1 MRGKV
6 VIDCFPDSA
15 ARYKDQYAIVVIDVI
30 RFCTT
35 ATTAVAQGRRVFP
48 ATTTD
53 EAFAIA
59 ASLENPLMAG
69 ELGGNMPYGFHVNN
83 SPAQIAV
90 RTDAERPMVLVS
102 SSGSQL
108 LSNAA
113 GGEAVYAAS
122 LRNMT
127 AIAEHIARHHERV
140 AILGAGTWRQFRRE
154 DQMGCAWIAEKL
166 VAAGFSAAN
175 EITCKYISRWS
186 GVSPEEIR
194 GGKSAEYLRRSQQ
207 SDDLEFI
214 LAHID
219 DLQAVPV
226 FIKNE
231 LIPASKARRLQLAV

>member
-6 VIDCFPDSA
+6 VIDSFPESA
-15 ARYKDQYAIVVIDVI
+15 ARYKDHYAIVVVDVI

-35 ATTAVAQGRRVFP
+35 ATTAVAQGRSVFP

-59 ASLENPLMAG
+59 ESLENPLMAG

-83 SPAQIAV
+83 SPAQIAARSDV
-90 RTDAERPMVLVS
+90 ERPMVLVS

-113 GGEAVYAAS
+113 GGEAVYAAC

-154 DQMGCAWIAEKL
+154 DQMACAWIAEKL
-166 VAAGFSAAN
+166 VASDFSAVDEATRN
-175 EITCKYISRWS
+175 YLSRWS
-186 GVSPEEIR
+186 GLSPEEIR

-214 LAHID
+214 LTHID
-219 DLQAVPV
+219 DLNVVPIL
-226 FIKNE
+226 IKGE
-231 LIPASKARRLQLAV
+231 LVPASKTHRLQVAV